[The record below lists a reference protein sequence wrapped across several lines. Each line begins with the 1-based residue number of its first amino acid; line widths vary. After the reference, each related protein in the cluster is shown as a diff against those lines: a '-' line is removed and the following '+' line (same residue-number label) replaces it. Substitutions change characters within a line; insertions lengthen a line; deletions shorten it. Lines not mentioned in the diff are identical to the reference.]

1 MKALFDFDFRK
12 FITPSII
19 KIVYI
24 LIMVLLVIAYLVF
37 VIASFRTNGALGFTV
52 LILVGP
58 LFVLIY
64 LVLARAGLESLI
76 AQIRTAENT
85 AELVRLAGGTPPS
98 ERGAPE
104 GIALSR
110 GSCSADG
117 RRWHDER
124 DPVSCPVREEPRSR
138 RDRGHLV
145 RPPGGTAVARAN

>member
-37 VIASFRTNGALGFTV
+37 VIASFRSNGALGFTV

-98 ERGAPE
+98 ERGSFQINPAPPSGPAAPRMPNPGPSTPRPPE
-104 GIALSR
+104 GPTTEG
-110 GSCSADG
+110 GSSK
-117 RRWHDER
+117 
-124 DPVSCPVREEPRSR
+124 
-138 RDRGHLV
+138 
-145 RPPGGTAVARAN
+145 PPNPYKQ